1 MESEPRLKAVDRA
14 RSLEGAAAT
23 AGARSRAEPE
33 PLFDLIELL
42 FFAYRDFVGDADRL
56 LETYGFGRAHHRVLH
71 FVTRRPGLAIAE
83 LLDILKI
90 TKQSLNRVLKEL
102 LDKGY
107 VEARAGMNDRRQRQ
121 LFPTQTGTAL
131 ALDIARLQSQR
142 FRRVFSASS
151 ENARRDAI
159 AFLLSMIDPPERNKV
174 AALVASGA
182 RFPSQVLDNASDDT
196 LDKSLDELS

>member
-1 MESEPRLKAVDRA
+1 MESEPRLNGAH
-14 RSLEGAAAT
+14 RSDLPDGMAPEA
-23 AGARSRAEPE
+23 E

-56 LETYGFGRAHHRVLH
+56 LESFNFGRAHHRVLH
-71 FVTRRPGLAIAE
+71 FVTRRPGLSIAE

-102 LDKGY
+102 LEKGY

-121 LFPTQTGTAL
+121 LYPTEAGAML

-142 FRRVFSASS
+142 FRRVFSAAP
-151 ENARRDAI
+151 ENARADAL
-159 AFLLSMIDPPERNKV
+159 AFLLAMIDPSEQNKV

-182 RFPSQVLDNASDDT
+182 RFPA
-196 LDKSLDELS
+196 

>member
-1 MESEPRLKAVDRA
+1 MESELRPK
-14 RSLEGAAAT
+14 GADWSRCH
-23 AGARSRAEPE
+23 AGAGSDRPVTDTQAE

-56 LETYGFGRAHHRVLH
+56 LEAYGFGRAHHRVLH
-71 FVTRRPGLAIAE
+71 FVTRRPGLTIAE

-107 VEARAGMNDRRQRQ
+107 VEAHAGMIDRRQRQ
-121 LFPTQTGTAL
+121 LYPTANGTAL
-131 ALDIARLQSQR
+131 ALEIAQLQSQR
-142 FRRVFSASS
+142 FRRVFSGSS
-151 ENARRDAI
+151 ETAPREAI
-159 AFLLSMIDPPERNKV
+159 AFLLALIDPPERGKV

-182 RFPSQVLDNASDDT
+182 RFPTRPISPGTVSQVYREETS
-196 LDKSLDELS
+196 